1 MMKILALSVFALF
14 AAVGAASGA
23 DVVIVPCDKG
33 YYTSLARHVSRWL
46 SSEGIVSAIADAEK
60 PGKALDGAKVA
71 FLVGFADD
79 GPLKTAAVESFLSR
93 GGKAV
98 VFYSSSMRLAS
109 LMGVR
114 LLGYRAASR
123 PGEWSRMDFSG
134 ESPVKPPSKILQ
146 TSTVLQ
152 RAAPMPGK
160 GRVMATWSD
169 RKGKPTGDA
178 AWIETGKGFWMTHV
192 MLADGDETLKARF
205 LASLVGWAA
214 PALWQRERS
223 IAKATAKHRKTRA
236 FAKRQIPKKGEIHAV
251 WEHSGAGLYP
261 GDWPRTI
268 KLLRE
273 NRVTDIFV
281 NVAGAGF
288 AHYDSKT
295 LPHSKLFLQE
305 GDQLEACLAAA
316 KGSGVR
322 VHAWI
327 ACFNATRSSPAVLAD
342 FKKRGWLLK
351 AKNGET
357 SEYVDPSSP
366 EVRRHVLSAIE
377 ELSRKEGL
385 AGIHLDYAR
394 WYDHAVKPK
403 AVATVVSK
411 FVAEARRRVKRPMW
425 LTAAVY
431 GKYPACI
438 ASVGQDWTGWVDSGA
453 VDYVVPMDYTES
465 NERFEG
471 FLQQHAE
478 TRKRASRTIAG
489 IGVTANESRLDA
501 QKTMEQI
508 LLSRKYSLA
517 GVALFDLDTTLEKDV
532 FPYLRLG
539 IW

>member
-1 MMKILALSVFALF
+1 MKKTLAAFLVAILALAQ
-14 AAVGAASGA
+14 AAFGA
-23 DVVIVPCDKG
+23 DVVIVPRDKG
-33 YYTSLARHVSRWL
+33 YYTSLAKHVSRWL
-46 SSEGIVSAIADAEK
+46 ASEGIVSTIVDADK
-60 PGKALDGAKVA
+60 PGKALDGAKAA
-71 FLVGFADD
+71 FLIGFTDD
-79 GPLKTAAVESFLSR
+79 GPLKTGDVESFLSR
-93 GGKAV
+93 GGKAI
-98 VFYSSSMRLAS
+98 VFYSSSKSLAS
-109 LMGVR
+109 LMGVK

-123 PGEWSRMDFSG
+123 PGEWSRMDFSAD
-134 ESPVKPPSKILQ
+134 SRVKPPSRILQ

-152 RAAPMPGK
+152 RAAAIPSK

-169 RKGKPTGDA
+169 RKGKNTGDA
-178 AWIETGKGFWMTHV
+178 AWIESDKGFWMTHV

-214 PALWQRERS
+214 PTLWQRES
-223 IAKATAKHRKTRA
+223 SLAKATAKHRKTRA
-236 FAKRQIPKKGEIHAV
+236 FAKKQIPKKGEIHAV

-288 AHYDSKT
+288 AHYDSKV
-295 LPHSKLFLQE
+295 LPHSKVFLQE
-305 GDQLEACLAAA
+305 GDQLKACLAAA

-327 ACFNATRSSPAVLAD
+327 TCFNATRSSPATLAD

-351 AKNGET
+351 TKSGDT
-357 SEYVDPSSP
+357 SEYVDPSNA
-366 EVRRHVLSAIE
+366 EVRKHVLAAIE
-377 ELSRKEGL
+377 ELSRMEGL
-385 AGIHLDYAR
+385 AGVHLDYVR
-394 WYDHAVKPK
+394 WFDHAVKPK
-403 AVATVVSK
+403 NAATIISK
-411 FVAEARRRVKRPMW
+411 FVAEARRRVKRPVW

-471 FLQQHAE
+471 YLKQHAE
-478 TRKRASRTIAG
+478 VRKRASKTIAG

-501 QKTMEQI
+501 QKTIEQI
-508 LLSRKYSLA
+508 LLSRKYSLV
-517 GVALFDLDTTLEKDV
+517 GVSLFDLDTTLEKDV

-539 IW
+539 VW